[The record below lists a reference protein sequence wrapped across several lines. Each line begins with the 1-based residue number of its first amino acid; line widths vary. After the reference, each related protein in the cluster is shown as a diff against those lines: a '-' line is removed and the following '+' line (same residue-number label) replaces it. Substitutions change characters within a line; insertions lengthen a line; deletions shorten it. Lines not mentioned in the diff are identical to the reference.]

1 MIVAEKIV
9 FSLKLFDSRTLLL
22 KWRHL
27 KIGMVDWV
35 NISAISDWQSPLLVV
50 YFANLM
56 GCLLENS

>member
-1 MIVAEKIV
+1 MIV

-27 KIGMVDWV
+27 KIGMADWV

-56 GCLLENS
+56 GCPLENS